1 MSVGVM
7 TVGVM
12 SVGVM
17 TVGVMS
23 VGEITVGVMTVG
35 VMRRPRIN
43 LQMILVEN
51 YRHFFLVFVRLF
63 LCSPIHPFKR
73 LIILNVTNRLTLDG
87 NINNVY
93 VHACIRKPL

>member
-23 VGEITVGVMTVG
+23 VGVMTVG
-35 VMRRPRIN
+35 VMRRPLIFMATTLVSISYTEVMQKKLFSLRIN
-43 LQMILVEN
+43 
-51 YRHFFLVFVRLF
+51 FP
-63 LCSPIHPFKR
+63 C
-73 LIILNVTNRLTLDG
+73 TL
-87 NINNVY
+87 
-93 VHACIRKPL
+93 

>member
-35 VMRRPRIN
+35 VMRRPQSGDFLDSSAAEAKTTQAWICYSG
-43 LQMILVEN
+43 VEVICLWIVN
-51 YRHFFLVFVRLF
+51 
-63 LCSPIHPFKR
+63 S
-73 LIILNVTNRLTLDG
+73 
-87 NINNVY
+87 
-93 VHACIRKPL
+93 